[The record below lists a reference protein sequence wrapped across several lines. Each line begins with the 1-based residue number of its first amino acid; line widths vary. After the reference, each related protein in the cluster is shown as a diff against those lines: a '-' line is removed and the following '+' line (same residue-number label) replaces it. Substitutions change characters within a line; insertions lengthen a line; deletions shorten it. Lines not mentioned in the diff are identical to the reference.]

1 MEVSYEAS
9 PSSKSSFGIS
19 ICFFK
24 GFYCLYGSVLRNR
37 LRCVKPYSINLCVIM
52 LLALCEN
59 YEKLIDDVLFLFN
72 HARATW
78 FWLKSIP
85 HDSLNLV
92 IWDFGVVK
100 RIPWLTQIYASW
112 LTQSLKECK
121 SASQK
126 WLIKLKPRSW
136 LCSGVG
142 KEGSWK

>member
-1 MEVSYEAS
+1 
-9 PSSKSSFGIS
+9 
-19 ICFFK
+19 
-24 GFYCLYGSVLRNR
+24 
-37 LRCVKPYSINLCVIM
+37 M

-78 FWLKSIP
+78 FWVKSIP

-121 SASQK
+121 SASHEMVNQTK
-126 WLIKLKPRSW
+126 AQVLAMFWGGQGGKLEIISYLRV
-136 LCSGVG
+136 LR
-142 KEGSWK
+142 